1 MEIKVF
7 GPGCTR
13 CVEAENVVRQAAE
26 LAAAQTGCEIVVA
39 KVSDF
44 REIMAAR
51 IISTPAV
58 MVDGT
63 VKCTGRVPTGD
74 EVKLWIEEAKA

>member
-7 GPGCTR
+7 GPGCAR
-13 CVEAENVVRQAAE
+13 CVEAEGVVRQT
-26 LAAAQTGCEIVVA
+26 AAQAGGDITVV

-58 MVDGT
+58 MINGDI
-63 VKCTGRVPTGD
+63 KCTGRVPTGE
-74 EVKLWIEEAKA
+74 EVAQWIEQTKG